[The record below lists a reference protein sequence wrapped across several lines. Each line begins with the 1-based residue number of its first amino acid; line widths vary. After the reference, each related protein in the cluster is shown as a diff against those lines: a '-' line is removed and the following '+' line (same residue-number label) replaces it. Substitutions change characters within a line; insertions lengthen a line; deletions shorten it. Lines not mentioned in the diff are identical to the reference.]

1 MSLFLIG
8 QLVGGVAVF
17 ISLAVYQIN
26 NRTKMLQLSTVS
38 AAMYGLLFFFLHAYT
53 GAALNLIGAI
63 RCYAFIGTRSTK
75 SSLRIFLLFAVASC
89 LATIL
94 TWVGPISL
102 LALLGTL
109 FSGMASG
116 QLNSK
121 NIRRVALL
129 APPLW
134 FSYNFLTHSYPGM
147 FIEIFVICSN
157 IIGQYRFDAK
167 SSSFVQK

>member
-1 MSLFLIG
+1 
-8 QLVGGVAVF
+8 
-17 ISLAVYQIN
+17 
-26 NRTKMLQLSTVS
+26 
-38 AAMYGLLFFFLHAYT
+38 
-53 GAALNLIGAI
+53 
-63 RCYAFIGTRSTK
+63 
-75 SSLRIFLLFAVASC
+75 
-89 LATIL
+89 
-94 TWVGPISL
+94 
-102 LALLGTL
+102 
-109 FSGMASG
+109 MASG
-116 QLNSK
+116 QLNTK